1 MIIKEID
8 PKDDAIQKLESLLEY
23 DISKLQRKNIQ
34 TEISRLKKGITGEKQ
49 AAYHINQIFTK
60 SFVAHDLRLDVDGEI
75 AQIDH
80 IAINKFGFV
89 VLFETKNFSTD
100 VKIDNDGVFHF
111 YDYKRKDFR
120 PFPSPIEQ
128 SKRHEKVIRKAF
140 KKINFIPVE
149 IEHLVVFD
157 HKAKIT
163 KPKQG
168 FDNVCYPDMIEKAH
182 DKLADNMG
190 ALNTVI
196 GLGNLAKRVIKTDS
210 LSPKDALSKLVEEF
224 HKPSEIDY
232 RAKFQIETK
241 QDTIV
246 DNLPD
251 DNQTVKTEPSS
262 TNQYDMLTLAKAAKE
277 IGIKT
282 KEFEVLLIAKGL
294 LFRNENDFLMLS
306 EAGKEAGIRFRKG
319 RAGFYFLI
327 PVIVVKLFKK

>member
-8 PKDDAIQKLESLLEY
+8 PKDAAIQELESLLEH
-23 DISKLQRKNIQ
+23 DINKQQHKNIQ
-34 TEISRLKKGITGEKQ
+34 AEISRLKKGISGEKQ
-49 AAYHINQIFTK
+49 AAYHINQIYSK

-80 IAINKFGFV
+80 IVINKFGFV

-100 VKIDNDGVFHF
+100 VKVDDEGVFHF
-111 YDYKRKDFR
+111 YDYKRKDYR

-128 SKRHEKVIRKAF
+128 SKRHEKVLRKAF
-140 KKINFIPVE
+140 EKINFIPVE
-149 IEHLVVFD
+149 IVHLVVFD

-168 FDNVCYPDMIEKAH
+168 FDNVCYPDMIEKGH
-182 DKLADNMG
+182 NKLADNMG
-190 ALNTVI
+190 TLNTVI
-196 GLGNLAKRVIKTDS
+196 GLGNLAKRVIKTDT
-210 LSPKDALSKLVEEF
+210 LSPKDVLNKLVVEF
-224 HKPSEIDY
+224 HKPSKIDY

-241 QDTIV
+241 QDAIV

-251 DNQTVKTEPSS
+251 DKQTVKKEPSLTS
-262 TNQYDMLTLAKAAKE
+262 EYDMLTLAKAAKE

-282 KEFEVLLIAKGL
+282 KELESLMIDKGF

-327 PVIVVKLFKK
+327 PTVVAKTFK